1 MIESIIYESAIF
13 MPHTLGI
20 EFKIIFN
27 LRPYYSDAKF
37 RVRNGY
43 KVPQNGTSVYGG
55 VLHDIGFKSWY

>member
-1 MIESIIYESAIF
+1 
-13 MPHTLGI
+13 MPHTRGI